1 MTHTLTGLLIQV
13 RARGLSIHIRCEHL
27 PRHHLPLRQPDQELV
42 VGNGMPPGLHHCHP
56 LLDLLNQLEAIFTEF
71 QERALTRRDQLV
83 DYEMKRTMV
92 SSDKD

>member
-1 MTHTLTGLLIQV
+1 MVFQFIFVAIISLATIYLFVSLIKSLWLAMECLLAFIIATLSWI
-13 RARGLSIHIRCEHL
+13 
-27 PRHHLPLRQPDQELV
+27 
-42 VGNGMPPGLHHCHP
+42 
-56 LLDLLNQLEAIFTEF
+56 LLNQLEAIFTEF